1 MLEHNVNALL
11 RGDIVS
17 RFNAYH
23 SALADGWMNR
33 DEVRQ
38 RENLNPI
45 GEETGGDKFLVQLNQ
60 TTLEKI
66 GEDETLETPA
76 EAALEEQTG
85 EEAEPAEPSGDE
97 PALEW
102 VNGNG
107 QVKE

>member
-1 MLEHNVNALL
+1 M
-11 RGDIVS
+11 S

-66 GEDETLETPA
+66 GEEETLETSRGSGLRSKPA
-76 EAALEEQTG
+76 RKQNRPSP
-85 EEAEPAEPSGDE
+85 PATNPPLNRSM
-97 PALEW
+97 ATAR
-102 VNGNG
+102 
-107 QVKE
+107 

>member
-1 MLEHNVNALL
+1 M
-11 RGDIVS
+11 S
-17 RFNAYH
+17 
-23 SALADGWMNR
+23 R

-45 GEETGGDKFLVQLNQ
+45 GEEIGGGKYLVQLNQ

-76 EAALEEQTG
+76 EAAAEEATG
-85 EEAEPAEPSGDE
+85 EEAEPGEEVEPDE
-97 PALEW
+97 PAP
-102 VNGNG
+102 VSANGNG